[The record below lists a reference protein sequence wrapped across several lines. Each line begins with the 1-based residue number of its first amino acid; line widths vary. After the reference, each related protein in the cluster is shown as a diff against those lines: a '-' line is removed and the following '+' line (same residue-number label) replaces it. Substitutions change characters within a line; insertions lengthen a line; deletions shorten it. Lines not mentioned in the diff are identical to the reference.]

1 MLRDKVFA
9 ANASS
14 PPVTINTAWAWGDG
28 GAGRLG
34 DNSLVDKS
42 SPVSIAGGFTD
53 WVCLSYPNS
62 ADGSWSGAIRS
73 TVT

>member
-14 PPVTINTAWAWGDG
+14 PPVTINTAWAWGDNG
-28 GAGRLG
+28 GGQLG

-42 SPVSIAGGFTD
+42 SPVSVIGGYTD
-53 WVCLSYPNS
+53 WCQVAAGLDHSL
-62 ADGSWSGAIRS
+62 AIRC
-73 TVT
+73 TA